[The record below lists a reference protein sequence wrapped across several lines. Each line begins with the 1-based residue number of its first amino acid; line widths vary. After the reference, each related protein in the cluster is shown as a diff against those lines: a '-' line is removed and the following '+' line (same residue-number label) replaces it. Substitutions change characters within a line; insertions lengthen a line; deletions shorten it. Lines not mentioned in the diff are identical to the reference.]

1 MMQSEAPVAK
11 FKLRELQQDMQ
22 RHLLGEDSA
31 AAAAIVDAPPLAAA
45 DRLAIYRNA
54 YQVRLIDALHD
65 TYPVLH
71 GLLGD
76 EAWLELGEAYVA
88 AYPSVFRSIRWYG
101 RELADFMARRPPYND
116 EPILSEV
123 ALLEWTLAEV
133 FDAKDAEALQ
143 RAALSAVAPYAWGAL
158 TFEFHPS
165 LRRLEF
171 RWNTSAVWKAMS
183 RDETPPAPELSVAPV
198 AWLLWRQ
205 NLQNYFR
212 SMSGVESAALDS
224 ALRGRNF
231 GEICEDLN
239 ALLPEEEIPA
249 AAASLLGTWADS
261 GIIVGIG
268 DGAVSDIAD
277 AAEDTDDDA
286 AAADAATPSE

>member
-1 MMQSEAPVAK
+1 MQ
-11 FKLRELQQDMQ
+11 LRELQRDMQ
-22 RHLLGEDSA
+22 RHLLGEESA
-31 AAAAIVDAPPLAAA
+31 VTAAIVDAPPLTAA

-54 YQVRLIDALHD
+54 YQVRLIDALHE

-76 EAWLELGEAYVA
+76 EMWVALGEAYVA
-88 AYPSVFRSIRWYG
+88 AHPSVFRSIRWYG
-101 RELADFMARRPPYND
+101 RELAQFTARCAPYAA

-133 FDAKDAEALQ
+133 FDAKDAQPLP
-143 RAALSAVAPYAWGAL
+143 RAALSATEPSAWGSL
-158 TFEFHPS
+158 TFQFHPS

-171 RWNTSAVWKAMS
+171 NWNTAAVWKAMS
-183 RDETPPAPELSVAPV
+183 VEETPPRPERAAAAAP
-198 AWLLWRQ
+198 WLLWRQ

-212 SMSGVESAALDS
+212 SMTAVESAALDS

-231 GEICEDLN
+231 GEICEDLSTI
-239 ALLPEEEIPA
+239 LPEEEIPA

-261 GIIVGIG
+261 GIIVGL
-268 DGAVSDIAD
+268 GA
-277 AAEDTDDDA
+277 AAE
-286 AAADAATPSE
+286 PSE